1 MKPLIA
7 IALAGLTLASVA
19 PAAPTQAQAQAQS
32 RAAVPLGA
40 VAQLINLPRGSSMA
54 IDLPSDARDVIVP
67 NPVVAEAMLHSPRR
81 ITIIG
86 LQPGE
91 TDAVV
96 LDSSGRTILSLRIR
110 VDAGVSALQ
119 DTLGR
124 VMPGSLVRAEAVNDS
139 IILTGPVSSPGEA
152 DRAAQVARAFVS
164 APEKVINMMTI
175 AGSDQVMVRARV
187 IEIQRTAIK
196 QLGLDVNGVLNSVGN
211 GLSFV
216 QGATFGV
223 SGSQLGGGVL
233 SYLDQAGDGSRL
245 SSSIRAFERAGLVR
259 ILAEPNVTA
268 VNGENA
274 EFLAGGEF
282 PVPNGRSV
290 DATTGQVTIGI
301 EFKPYG
307 VRLAFR
313 PIVLSEGRISLQL
326 STEVSELTTAGA
338 YTLGGTADDALVIPA
353 LNVRRSSTTVEL
365 PSGGSMM
372 IAGLLREDTRQNI
385 DQLPGIGNL
394 PVLGALFRSRDYL
407 SGETELVIIM
417 EAYIVSPT
425 SPGRMQSPADGLV
438 IASDAQ
444 TLLFGQLNQQFRRP
458 GDPAAADRGW
468 SGPVGY
474 VIE

>member
-1 MKPLIA
+1 MKHLIA
-7 IALAGLTLASVA
+7 TALAGLMIAAVA
-19 PAAPTQAQAQAQS
+19 PVGPTEVHAQS
-32 RAAVPLGA
+32 RAAVPMGA
-40 VAQLINLPRGSSMA
+40 GAQLINLPRGSSMA

-67 NPVVAEAMLHSPRR
+67 NPMVAEAMLHSPRR

-96 LDSSGRTILSLRIR
+96 LDSAGRTILSLRVR

-119 DTLGR
+119 DTLSR
-124 VMPGSLVRAEAVNDS
+124 VMPGSQVRAEAVNDS

-175 AGSDQVMVRARV
+175 AGSDQVMVKARV
-187 IEIQRTAIK
+187 IEVQRTAIK
-196 QLGLDVNGVLNSVGN
+196 QLGMDVNGILNSVGD
-211 GLSFV
+211 GLSFA
-216 QGATFGV
+216 QSATFGV
-223 SGSQLGGGVL
+223 SGSQLGGGIL
-233 SYLDQAGDGSRL
+233 NYLDQAGDGSRL
-245 SSSIRAFERAGLVR
+245 STNLRAFERAGLVR
-259 ILAEPNVTA
+259 ILAEPNLTS

-282 PVPNGRSV
+282 PVPVGRSV
-290 DATTGQVTIGI
+290 DASTGQVTIGI
-301 EFKPYG
+301 EFKPFG

-326 STEVSELTTAGA
+326 STEVSELTSAGA
-338 YTLGGTADDALVIPA
+338 FTLGGTADDALVIPA
-353 LNVRRSSTTVEL
+353 LNVRRASSTVEL

-385 DQLPGIGNL
+385 DQLPGIGSL

-407 SGETELVIIM
+407 SGETELVIII

-425 SPGRMQSPADGLV
+425 SPGRLQTPADGLI
-438 IASDAQ
+438 IANDAQ

-458 GDPAAADRGW
+458 GDPAAPDSGW

>member
-1 MKPLIA
+1 MKQLIA
-7 IALAGLTLASVA
+7 IALAGVMIASVA
-19 PAAPTQAQAQAQS
+19 PAGPIEAQAQS

-40 VAQLINLPRGSSMA
+40 GAQLINLPRGSSMA

-67 NPVVAEAMLHSPRR
+67 NPMVAEAMLHSPRR

-96 LDSSGRTILSLRIR
+96 LDAAGRTILSLRVR

-119 DTLGR
+119 DTLSR
-124 VMPGSLVRAEAVNDS
+124 VMPGSQVRAEAVNDS
-139 IILTGPVSSPGEA
+139 IILTGAVSSPGEA

-164 APEKVINMMTI
+164 APERVINMMTI
-175 AGSDQVMVRARV
+175 AGSDQVMVKARV
-187 IEIQRTAIK
+187 IAVQRTAIK
-196 QLGLDVNGVLNSVGN
+196 QLGLDVNGVLNSVGD
-211 GLSFV
+211 GLSYA

-223 SGSQLGGGVL
+223 SGSQLGGGIL
-233 SYLDQAGDGSRL
+233 NYLDQAGDGSRL
-245 SSSIRAFERAGLVR
+245 NTNLRAFERAGLVR
-259 ILAEPNVTA
+259 ILAEPNLTS

-282 PVPNGRSV
+282 PVPVGRSV
-290 DATTGQVTIGI
+290 DASTGQVTIGI
-301 EFKPYG
+301 EFKPFG

-326 STEVSELTTAGA
+326 STEVSELTSAGA
-338 YTLGGTADDALVIPA
+338 FTLGGTADDALVIPA
-353 LNVRRSSTTVEL
+353 LNVRRASSTVEL

-385 DQLPGIGNL
+385 DQLPGIGSL

-407 SGETELVIIM
+407 SGETELVIII

-425 SPGRMQSPADGLV
+425 SPGRMQTPADGLI
-438 IASDAQ
+438 IANDAQ

-458 GDPAAADRGW
+458 GDPAAPDSGW